1 MTILQF
7 LRKARQ
13 IHLQFLSGSLTES
26 PIYVLG
32 NPSADLDSIISAI
45 IYSYCANNRLP
56 SKTPRPH
63 IPLLNLPNI
72 PSGPDLYRL
81 RPEFVTALWLSTT
94 FPALRPDEQFED
106 SAESAGNLL
115 RDHIITVAD
124 FAQSLHDLK
133 PPRKH
138 IEADTVLVDWNALP
152 ERLPGGAGAEG
163 KGSLGG
169 VLSNVTFHAMG
180 CIDHHVDEHFMP
192 DPTKLPFSQPII
204 IQPGPGSCSSLIMN
218 EMRERG
224 LWGLG
229 SESESDSASIPA
241 SLDASSGEMAQAA
254 KLALAAM
261 LIDTSNLQAEG
272 KVTEVD
278 VHAVE
283 FLRAQV
289 SAVGGE
295 EGSTWDMEKFYE
307 KVLWAKQNS
316 LDRLTLSEV
325 LGRDYKEW
333 TDTAQSSG
341 TNMTVGFCSSVKPI
355 RWVIRKAGG
364 SQEFLDRVQ
373 EFASSEGRKLD
384 AVVVMTS
391 FTAKDGEFARELFV
405 SAVDEK
411 GRSVD
416 GIRSFVENSAY
427 QLELVTWSAL
437 DGESVDIPEEEIR
450 STLDGDEGI
459 WRRLWI
465 QRNTKASR
473 KQVAP
478 LMREA
483 LSKL

>member
-45 IYSYCANNRLP
+45 LYSYCANNRLP

-138 IEADTVLVDWNALP
+138 IEADTVLVDWNALS

-169 VLSNVTFHAMG
+169 VLSNVTFHAVG

-204 IQPGPGSCSSLIMN
+204 IQPGPGSCSSLITN

-224 LWGLG
+224 FWASG
-229 SESESDSASIPA
+229 SDSIPA

-254 KLALAAM
+254 KLALAAI

-278 VHAVE
+278 VRAVE

-289 SAVGGE
+289 SVGGE
-295 EGSTWDMEKFYE
+295 EGSTWDMDKFYE

-333 TDTAQSSG
+333 TETAQSSG
-341 TNMTVGFCSSVKPI
+341 TKMTIGFCSSVKPI

-364 SQEFLDRVQ
+364 SRAFLDGIQ
-373 EFASSEGRKLD
+373 EFASSEGRNLD

-391 FTAKDGEFARELFV
+391 FTDQDGEFARELFV

-411 GRSVD
+411 GLVVD
-416 GIRSFVENSAY
+416 GIKSFVENSAS
-427 QLELVTWSAL
+427 QLDLVRWSAL

-450 STLDGDEGI
+450 STLDGDEGT

-465 QRNTKASR
+465 QKNTKASR

-478 LMREA
+478 LMRDA

>member
-1 MTILQF
+1 MTIFQF

-133 PPRKH
+133 PLKKH

-169 VLSNVTFHAMG
+169 VLSEVTFHAVG
-180 CIDHHVDEHFMP
+180 CIDHHVDEQFMP
-192 DPTKLPFSQPII
+192 DPNKLPFSQPII
-204 IQPGPGSCSSLIMN
+204 IQPGPGSCSSLITN

-224 LWGLG
+224 LWSSG
-229 SESESDSASIPA
+229 SESAPSSAGV
-241 SLDASSGEMAQAA
+241 DASSEEMAQAA
-254 KLALAAM
+254 KLALAAI

-278 VHAVE
+278 VRAVE
-283 FLRAQV
+283 LLRAQIA
-289 SAVGGE
+289 AVGDE
-295 EGSTWDMEKFYE
+295 EGSPWDMEKFYE

-333 TDTAQSSG
+333 TETAQSSG
-341 TNMTVGFCSSVKPI
+341 TKMTIGFCSSVKPI

-364 SQEFLDRVQ
+364 SQAFLDGIQ
-373 EFASSEGRKLD
+373 EFGSSEGRQLD

-391 FTAKDGEFARELFV
+391 FTSKDGEFARELFV
-405 SAVDEK
+405 SAVEGHDL
-411 GRSVD
+411 VID
-416 GIRSFVENSAY
+416 GIKSFVENSAS
-427 QLELVTWSAL
+427 QLDLVTWSAL
-437 DGESVDIPEEEIR
+437 DGESVDIPDEEIR
-450 STLDGDEGI
+450 STLDGDDGI

-465 QRNTKASR
+465 QKNTKASR

-478 LMREA
+478 LMRDA

>member
-45 IYSYCANNRLP
+45 LYSYCANNRLP

-63 IPLLNLPNI
+63 IPLLNLSNI

-81 RPEFVTALWLSTT
+81 RPEFVTALWLCTT

-106 SAESAGNLL
+106 SAGSAGNLL

-152 ERLPGGAGAEG
+152 ERLPGGAGTEG

-169 VLSNVTFHAMG
+169 VLSNVTFHAVG

-192 DPTKLPFSQPII
+192 DPTNLPFSQPII
-204 IQPGPGSCSSLIMN
+204 IQPGPGSCSSLITN

-224 LWGLG
+224 LWASG
-229 SESESDSASIPA
+229 SESESGSIPA
-241 SLDASSGEMAQAA
+241 SLDASSGEMAQVA
-254 KLALAAM
+254 KLALAAI
-261 LIDTSNLQAEG
+261 LIDSSNLQAEG

-278 VHAVE
+278 VRAVE

-289 SAVGGE
+289 SAVGNE
-295 EGSTWDMEKFYE
+295 EGSTWDMDKFYE

-333 TDTAQSSG
+333 TETAQSSE
-341 TNMTVGFCSSVKPI
+341 TKMTIGFCSSVKPI
-355 RWVIRKAGG
+355 RWVIFKAGG
-364 SQEFLDRVQ
+364 SQAFLDRIQ

-405 SAVDEK
+405 SAVGEK
-411 GRSVD
+411 CLVVD
-416 GIRSFVENSAY
+416 GIKSFAENSAS
-427 QLELVTWSAL
+427 QLDLVTWSAL
-437 DGESVDIPEEEIR
+437 DGEPVDIPEEEIR

-459 WRRLWI
+459 WRRLWV
-465 QRNTKASR
+465 QKNTKASR

-478 LMREA
+478 LMRDA

>member
-45 IYSYCANNRLP
+45 IYSYCANNHLP

-63 IPLLNLPNI
+63 IPLLNLPKI

-81 RPEFVTALWLSTT
+81 RPEFVTALWLSTP

-169 VLSNVTFHAMG
+169 VLSEVTFHAVG
-180 CIDHHVDEHFMP
+180 CIDHHVDERFMP
-192 DPTKLPFSQPII
+192 DKEKLPFSQPII
-204 IQPGPGSCSSLIMN
+204 IQPGPGSCSSLITN

-224 LWGLG
+224 LWGSG
-229 SESESDSASIPA
+229 SDSASV
-241 SLDASSGEMAQAA
+241 DASSEMAQAA
-254 KLALAAM
+254 KLALAAI

-272 KVTEVD
+272 KVTQVD
-278 VHAVE
+278 VRAVE
-283 FLRAQV
+283 FLQAQV
-289 SAVGGE
+289 AAVGGE

-307 KVLWAKQNS
+307 QVLWAKQNS

-333 TDTAQSSG
+333 TETAQSSG
-341 TNMTVGFCSSVKPI
+341 TSMTIGFCSSVKPI
-355 RWVIRKAGG
+355 RWILRKAGG
-364 SQEFLDRVQ
+364 SQAFLDGIQ
-373 EFASSEGRKLD
+373 EFASSEGRHLD

-391 FTAKDGEFARELFV
+391 FTSKNGEFARELFV
-405 SAVDEK
+405 STVEEQ
-411 GRSVD
+411 SPVID
-416 GIRSFVENSAY
+416 GIKSFVENSAS
-427 QLELVTWSAL
+427 QLDLVTWSTL
-437 DGESVDIPEEEIR
+437 DGESVDIPDEEIR

-465 QRNTKASR
+465 QKNTKASR

-478 LMREA
+478 LMRDA